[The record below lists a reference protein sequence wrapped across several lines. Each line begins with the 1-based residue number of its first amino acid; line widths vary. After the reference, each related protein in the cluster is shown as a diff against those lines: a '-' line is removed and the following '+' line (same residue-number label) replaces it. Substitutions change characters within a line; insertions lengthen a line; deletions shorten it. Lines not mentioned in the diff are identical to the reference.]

1 MLFCSLSLVQSEG
14 QTPETERTNETCFPV
29 CDLVKE
35 LSALREK
42 VGVMETKLKESENQI
57 HELKTRG
64 NLFSFQGHVWIK
76 KQKKQQKR
84 ET

>member
-42 VGVMETKLKESENQI
+42 VGVMETKLKGSENQI

-64 NLFSFQGHVWIK
+64 NLSSFQGHVWIK
-76 KQKKQQKR
+76 KQKKQKKR